1 MISLTLL
8 ISGKLLLLYYSDL
21 VTETEIRMVSLIKM
35 TDVQILQDYLS
46 SKDVQIQ
53 TVMVFQISTINV
65 QMLLHSKE
73 NQGCPWPDTDG
84 DGVLDKDDQ
93 CINVP

>member
-1 MISLTLL
+1 
-8 ISGKLLLLYYSDL
+8 L
-21 VTETEIRMVSLIKM
+21 VTEIEIRMVSLIKM

-65 QMLLHSKE
+65 LRLLVQRKPRLSLARYR
-73 NQGCPWPDTDG
+73 W
-84 DGVLDKDDQ
+84 
-93 CINVP
+93 